1 MRRKESSNKRHA
13 RQFRSRA
20 AVASLGLAT
29 LCVPVAA
36 LAESQLEEVLV
47 TARRTAENL
56 QDVPVSAQAI
66 SGKKIQDLGIVNITE
81 ISKLAAGL
89 TLTMSDSS
97 TPTIILRGV
106 RWTPGSGTPAVPVYL
121 NENSFDP
128 GQTFLSMYDI
138 GQIEVLRGP
147 QGTARGAPS
156 ISGAIT
162 MTTQR
167 PDFEDIH
174 GFVSGLLAGGR
185 DHKSI
190 QGGIN
195 VPLIDDKLAVRIAGI
210 FDDGDADGVR
220 SVNATQ
226 DPSREVQ
233 SARLSVTFQPIDEL
247 TIDAMYQR
255 LEAEAYV
262 YTQVEGSGSPGSAA
276 RPSGGYPFGSP
287 AIQAYA
293 ANYNG
298 PAIGSRDR
306 RAVQEKPDYRHNLV
320 DFFTLNASWDVL
332 GHTLSYNFGSQDTS
346 PDPSG
351 IVFDPA
357 NLVVGFDENSTTAT
371 GDNTHYHS
379 ELRLSSMRED
389 GRLFDYDV
397 GAYYHKTDS
406 DLTFKAMQLLPGA
419 LGNPYEGLS
428 PIANLAAIE
437 RYKLYAPTSIQL
449 ATQNYSAYG
458 NLVWHVSEKTE
469 VTAGLRSIT
478 DTRPTRLAPTNESG
492 FALAAP
498 SAAFGGNC
506 AFGGPGYTDS
516 PIYQGYCDAIV
527 PAANHRVDDF
537 EKKQKAVIYNLS
549 VSHYFTDDML
559 AYATTG
565 SSWRA
570 GLPAINNPGMPASLT
585 FPKPEEATSYELGLK
600 TTINE
605 GLKVNAAIFQIDYAD
620 QLTQYQYQPYFNTTT
635 GAPAETSTAF
645 FYNVDAQV
653 RGAEL
658 EVASNP
664 INNLVLNTNLSYSK
678 IEAKGGQAPC
688 KDPSRPLSATN
699 VINLCEVESGK
710 TLNASP
716 EFQASVNGNY
726 LVPLATVDGYLR
738 FNVSYQGENPNY
750 GASNAKGKA
759 YTVTDLYAG
768 VKSKDGDWD
777 VGLFAKNAFDRSA
790 VLTRNDII
798 TGSSVDAFFG
808 PSGYERISTIQEREV
823 GVSFQY
829 NFAAK

>member
-1 MRRKESSNKRHA
+1 MRLKGSQKKKYTL
-13 RQFRSRA
+13 A
-20 AVASLGLAT
+20 ALGLAT
-29 LCVPVAA
+29 LCAPVVS

-56 QDVPVSAQAI
+56 QDIPVSAQAI
-66 SGKKIQDLGIVNITE
+66 SGQKIQELGMVNPTE

-89 TLTMSDSS
+89 TLTLSDSS

-106 RWTPGSGTPAVPVYL
+106 RWTPGSGTPAVPVYF

-128 GQTFLSMYDI
+128 GQTLLSMYDI

-162 MTTQR
+162 MATQR
-167 PDFEDIH
+167 PDFEGVH
-174 GFVSGLLAGGR
+174 GYVSGLLSGGR
-185 DHKSI
+185 DHTSV
-190 QGGIN
+190 QGGVN

-220 SVNATQ
+220 SVNSSR
-226 DPSREVQ
+226 DPSREVK
-233 SARLSVTFQPIDEL
+233 SARLSVSFQPIDDL

-255 LEAEAYV
+255 LEAQAYV
-262 YTQVEGSGSPGSAA
+262 YTQVEGAGSAGSPA
-276 RPSGGYPFGSP
+276 RASGGYPFGSP
-287 AIQAYA
+287 AVQAYA

-298 PAIGSRDR
+298 PAIDSKDR
-306 RAVQEKPDYRHNLV
+306 RAVQELPDDRHNLV
-320 DFFTLNASWDVL
+320 DFFTLNVSWDVL
-332 GHTLSYNFGSQDTS
+332 GHTLSYNFGSQDTN
-346 PDPSG
+346 PNPTG
-351 IVFDPA
+351 IAFDPA
-357 NLVVGFDENSTTAT
+357 NLVVGYDENLNTST

-379 ELRLSSMRED
+379 ELRFSSIRGEGD
-389 GRLFDYDV
+389 LFDYDV

-406 DLTFKAMQLLPGA
+406 DLNFKAVQLLPGA
-419 LGNPYEGLS
+419 VGNPYEGLS
-428 PIANLAAIE
+428 PIANQAAIE
-437 RYKLYAPTSIQL
+437 RYRLYAPTSIQL

-469 VTAGLRSIT
+469 LTTGLRSIT
-478 DTRPTRLAPTNESG
+478 DTRPTRLAPTIESG

-498 SAAFGGNC
+498 ASAFGGNC

-516 PIYQGYCDAIV
+516 TVYAGYCDAIV
-527 PAANHRVDDF
+527 PAANLRVDDF
-537 EKKQKAVIYNLS
+537 SKKETAVIYNISL
-549 VSHYFTDDML
+549 SHYFTDDML
-559 AYATTG
+559 GYVTTG
-565 SSWRA
+565 TSWRA
-570 GLPAINNPGMPASLT
+570 GLPAINNPGLPAELT

-605 GLKVNAAIFQIDYAD
+605 GLRVNAAIFQIDYAD
-620 QLTQYQYQPYFNTTT
+620 QLTQYQYQPYFNANS

-653 RGAEL
+653 RGAEI

-688 KDPSRPLSATN
+688 RDPSRPLSATN

-726 LVPLATVDGYLR
+726 LIPLATLDGYLR
-738 FNVSYQGENPNY
+738 FVVSYQGENENY

-768 VKSKDGDWD
+768 VKSKDSGWD

-798 TGSSVDAFFG
+798 TGSGIDAFFG
-808 PSGYERISTIQEREV
+808 PSGYERIATIPEREV